1 MENFKIHSKFSYL
14 KVQSWH
20 ISKLELCRCDNSLIC
35 IFLDCQASVAGTDNW
50 ATVLQKISIISPPSI
65 MGERT
70 VVMLMYVFINPIS
83 IKKDISRFFLT
94 AGGVV

>member
-1 MENFKIHSKFSYL
+1 MENFKIQSKFSYL
-14 KVQSWH
+14 KVQSLH
-20 ISKLELCRCDNSLIC
+20 ISKLELWRCDNSLIC
-35 IFLDCQASVAGTDNW
+35 IVLDCEASVAETGNRE
-50 ATVLQKISIISPPSI
+50 TVLEKIIIISPSI
-65 MGERT
+65 LGERT